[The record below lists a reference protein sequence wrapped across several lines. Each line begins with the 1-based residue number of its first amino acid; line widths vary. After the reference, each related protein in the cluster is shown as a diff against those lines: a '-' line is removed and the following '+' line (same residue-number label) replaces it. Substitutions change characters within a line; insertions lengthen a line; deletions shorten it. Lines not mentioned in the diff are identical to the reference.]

1 MTERTINRIGY
12 MTRYLET
19 TGERIETK
27 VRRVLNKE
35 EKITDSA
42 DIIYQARNEGV
53 NPAYDI
59 RTDKWDIAI
68 AAMDAAHNGYEQQ
81 KAAKIA
87 ADLREKNPKVENG
100 DAASQSTT
108 E

>member
-1 MTERTINRIGY
+1 MLYRTVNRTGY
-12 MTRYLET
+12 MTRKLTE
-19 TGERIETK
+19 TGERIEEK
-27 VRRVLNKE
+27 VRRILNKE

-42 DIIYQARNEGV
+42 SIIYQARNEGV
-53 NPAYDI
+53 NPSYDI

-68 AAMDAAHNGYEQQ
+68 EAMDAAHNGYEKQ

-87 ADLREKNPKVENG
+87 AEGLKDKNPIVEG
-100 DAASQSTT
+100 AGQSTT